1 MCRKQFDF
9 TAYVEKVQMY
19 KLTTITIKWLNQ
31 IQWKGIAF
39 GQSSVSASFLL
50 HLNWLKKQLLQS
62 ASEFYKHYN
71 FPIS

>member
-9 TAYVEKVQMY
+9 IAYVEKVQMY

-39 GQSSVSASFLL
+39 GQSSVSASF
-50 HLNWLKKQLLQS
+50 
-62 ASEFYKHYN
+62 
-71 FPIS
+71 

>member
-31 IQWKGIAF
+31 IQWKASLLVQVQCLLAF
-39 GQSSVSASFLL
+39 SSLE
-50 HLNWLKKQLLQS
+50 LNEEAAFTVCKWVL
-62 ASEFYKHYN
+62 
-71 FPIS
+71 